1 MPLPPKLLNDGETPV
16 VDLNPHWFHFATPVA
31 ALVGSLALG
40 VYSLTVDDGL
50 GTFLKW
56 LSLGLIVVCAVWTLW
71 AFVTWT
77 TSHFVVTD
85 DRIIWREGWIRKSG
99 IDIPLERVNNVSNHQ
114 GVLERLFG
122 AGDLVIESAGESG
135 QQRFTDIRNPDQ
147 VQKKIY
153 AQINVNEE
161 RGRGP
166 VVVTDAATQLEKLE
180 GMLQRG
186 TLTQD
191 EFDAQKRRLLG

>member
-16 VDLNPHWFHFATPVA
+16 VDMNPHWFHFATPVV
-31 ALVGSLALG
+31 ALVASIALG
-40 VYSLTVDDGL
+40 IFAFTTDGGV
-50 GTFLKW
+50 GTALKW
-56 LSLGLIVVCAVWTLW
+56 IALVLIVFCALWTIW
-71 AFVTWT
+71 AYITWM

-99 IDIPLERVNNVSNHQ
+99 IDIPLERVNNVSNRQ
-114 GVLERLFG
+114 GILERIFG

-153 AQINVNEE
+153 AQINANEE
-161 RGRGP
+161 RGRGAA
-166 VVVTDAATQLEKLE
+166 VVTDAATQLEKLE

-186 TLTQD
+186 TLTPE
-191 EFDAQKRRLLG
+191 EFEAQKRKLLG

>member
-16 VDLNPHWFHFATPVA
+16 VDLNPHWFHFAAPVA
-31 ALVGSLALG
+31 SLLAVLVFGFFALSADGDVGTA
-40 VYSLTVDDGL
+40 
-50 GTFLKW
+50 LKW
-56 LSLGLIVVCAVWTLW
+56 IGLGLIVICAIWVIRSYIS
-71 AFVTWT
+71 WT

-114 GVLERLFG
+114 GILERMFG

-161 RGRGP
+161 RSRGQ
-166 VVVTDAATQLEKLE
+166 VVVTDTATQLEKLE
-180 GMLQRG
+180 GMLDRG
-186 TLTQD
+186 TLTRE
-191 EFDAQKRRLLG
+191 EFESQKRKLLG